1 MSYRNN
7 RRRLSESRTR
17 LNESRRKNIKEK
29 QKRGERGF
37 FNRTLG
43 VVDAIFDNTFDFD
56 GLGRGEAIDQAIE
69 KSKAVKGLMND
80 NGISRQE
87 ANALYDQNKD
97 NTNTNTNTDTNTN
110 TNTNTSTSTSTNTST
125 NDNKGVKDR
134 GTQLRGKKLERTYRD
149 RGGVLRYPFEALTER
164 TDYLQI
170 DINQYE
176 SARRRASNENNL
188 IGRVGTRRLSTR
200 GRNPFGLTTK
210 SLVNKGT
217 ILLQIPSQVQDGNS
231 VSYGDSKMNTIVG
244 AALQGTTD
252 VTTGIAE
259 AITSGTGF
267 DGAIKNTKEAFKN
280 ALEASGVNDIN
291 TAKQLFNANIATGVV
306 GAFGGNVTV
315 NQLLARQEGQIFN
328 PNMELLFNGPTL
340 RNFRFSF
347 KMTPRSPEEAEQC
360 KLIIRTF
367 KMNMAPKVTSG
378 RGEQSLF
385 LNTPNVFELRYK
397 SGAANHPFLH
407 RFKECFLTDIS
418 VNYTGEGVY
427 ATYENREPVSMIMDL
442 TFKELE
448 PIYDQDY
455 FDDIGRDADSTVGF

>member
-1 MSYRNN
+1 MS
-7 RRRLSESRTR
+7 LFPS
-17 LNESRRKNIKEK
+17 
-29 QKRGERGF
+29 Q
-37 FNRTLG
+37 
-43 VVDAIFDNTFDFD
+43 
-56 GLGRGEAIDQAIE
+56 AIDQIKKNKKRKDKSIFGGAGSPSVNVPSVDSKRIKGTTDLSGNNNTYTVGGITYNTATGRPIDLETGRNLLDTERE
-69 KSKAVKGLMND
+69 KTSQSKT
-80 NGISRQE
+80 
-87 ANALYDQNKD
+87 
-97 NTNTNTNTDTNTN
+97 TNTE
-110 TNTNTSTSTSTNTST
+110 
-125 NDNKGVKDR
+125 NKSSSYK
-134 GTQLRGKKLERTYRD
+134 GTTLKGENLKRTYRD
-149 RGGVLRYPFEALTER
+149 RGGVLRYPYEALTER

-176 SARRRASNENNL
+176 SARERSGNQDNL
-188 IGRVGTRRLSTR
+188 IGRVGTRRLPSR
-200 GRNPFGLTTK
+200 GRKPNGLTTK

-217 ILLQIPSQVQDGNS
+217 VLLQIPSQVQDGNS

-252 VTTGIAE
+252 ITTGIAQGMMSDGSFGDKLG
-259 AITSGTGF
+259 TS
-267 DGAIKNTKEAFKN
+267 ANNAKEGFKN
-280 ALEASGVNDIN
+280 ALKSSGLELDN
-291 TAKQLFNANIATGVV
+291 AQQLFNANIATGVV

-315 NQLLARQEGQIFN
+315 NQLLARQSGQIFN

-378 RGEQSLF
+378 RGRQSLF

-407 RFKECFLTDIS
+407 RFKQCFLTDIS

-455 FDDIGRDADSTVGF
+455 FDAVGLDADGTVGY

>member
-1 MSYRNN
+1 MLGPLGIDEVLKQR
-7 RRRLSESRTR
+7 
-17 LNESRRKNIKEK
+17 K
-29 QKRGERGF
+29 QK
-37 FNRTLG
+37 
-43 VVDAIFDNTFDFD
+43 
-56 GLGRGEAIDQAIE
+56 
-69 KSKAVKGLMND
+69 
-80 NGISRQE
+80 
-87 ANALYDQNKD
+87 
-97 NTNTNTNTDTNTN
+97 NTNLTEKDLEDIKKEEELNNFIIQSDKYRQITDKKGNTVIQKREKAGQGPDKIKVNSLDGTNKEISKQIKDKLEKETKK
-110 TNTNTSTSTSTNTST
+110 
-125 NDNKGVKDR
+125 NKKQNR
-134 GTQLRGKKLERTYRD
+134 GTQLVTEKLKRTYRD

-176 SARRRASNENNL
+176 SARQRSGNENNL

-252 VTTGIAE
+252 VTTAIADGLTQPGGGNIFDRIE
-259 AITSGTGF
+259 AGGQ
-267 DGAIKNTKEAFKN
+267 DALGAMGK
-280 ALEASGVNDIN
+280 ALEASNVDVN
-291 TAKQLFNANIATGVV
+291 TARQLFNAKIATGVV
-306 GAFGGNVTV
+306 GAFGGNVSV
-315 NQLLARQEGQIFN
+315 NQLLARQSGQIFN

-367 KMNMAPKVTSG
+367 KMNMAPKVTNG

-407 RFKECFLTDIS
+407 RFKQCFLTDIS

>member
-1 MSYRNN
+1 MSEKNKNNKKADWSQLFNPIKFTRNIIRIGQN
-7 RRRLSESRTR
+7 SSTR
-17 LNESRRKNIKEK
+17 KADGTIIPNTKVVQAKNDYYNNNNLNLRKDGSGDRFDTLNETEKAELQKLLNGDKNGSKNGSNNNNGDVNNDGKKDGTDKDGNKKKEK
-29 QKRGERGF
+29 
-37 FNRTLG
+37 N
-43 VVDAIFDNTFDFD
+43 
-56 GLGRGEAIDQAIE
+56 
-69 KSKAVKGLMND
+69 
-80 NGISRQE
+80 
-87 ANALYDQNKD
+87 
-97 NTNTNTNTDTNTN
+97 
-110 TNTNTSTSTSTNTST
+110 
-125 NDNKGVKDR
+125 R
-134 GTQLRGKKLERTYRD
+134 GTQLKGEKLKRTYRD
-149 RGGVLRYPFEALTER
+149 RGGVLRYPFESLTER

-176 SARRRASNENNL
+176 SARERSGNENNL
-188 IGRVGTRRLSTR
+188 IGRVGTRRLSSR

-231 VSYGDSKMNTIVG
+231 VSYGDSKMNSVVG
-244 AALQGTTD
+244 AALQATTD
-252 VTTGIAE
+252 ATTGA
-259 AITSGTGF
+259 A
-267 DGAIKNTKEAFKN
+267 DALVNTKGGIGARLGAASKASTEAVMDALKASDVDLNN
-280 ALEASGVNDIN
+280 AQ
-291 TAKQLFNANIATGVV
+291 QLFNAKIATSVV
-306 GAFGGNVTV
+306 GAFGGNVSV
-315 NQLLARQEGQIFN
+315 NQLLARQSGQIFN
-328 PNMELLFNGPTL
+328 PNMELLFNSPTL

-407 RFKECFLTDIS
+407 RFKQCFLTDIS

>member
-1 MSYRNN
+1 MISAADMMSGRGKLVNPQ
-7 RRRLSESRTR
+7 
-17 LNESRRKNIKEK
+17 K
-29 QKRGERGF
+29 QKLTEKDREDIKKEEELNNFIIQSDKYRQKTDKKGNTVIQER
-37 FNRTLG
+37 
-43 VVDAIFDNTFDFD
+43 
-56 GLGRGEAIDQAIE
+56 E
-69 KSKAVKGLMND
+69 KAGPGSDKTKETKKD
-80 NGISRQE
+80 KK
-87 ANALYDQNKD
+87 QN
-97 NTNTNTNTDTNTN
+97 
-110 TNTNTSTSTSTNTST
+110 
-125 NDNKGVKDR
+125 R
-134 GTQLRGKKLERTYRD
+134 GTQLKGEKLKRTYRD

-176 SARRRASNENNL
+176 SARQRSGNENNL
-188 IGRVGTRRLSTR
+188 IGRVGTRRLSSR

-252 VTTGIAE
+252 VTTAIADGLTQPGGGNIFDRIEE
-259 AITSGTGF
+259 AK
-267 DGAIKNTKEAFKN
+267 DGALGAMGK
-280 ALEASGVNDIN
+280 ALEASNVDVN
-291 TAKQLFNANIATGVV
+291 TARQLFNAKIATGVV
-306 GAFGGNVTV
+306 GAFGGNVSV
-315 NQLLARQEGQIFN
+315 NQLLARQSGQIFN

-367 KMNMAPKVTSG
+367 KMNMAPKVTNG
-378 RGEQSLF
+378 RGGQSLF

-407 RFKECFLTDIS
+407 RFKQCFLTDIS

>member
-1 MSYRNN
+1 MS
-7 RRRLSESRTR
+7 LFP
-17 LNESRRKNIKEK
+17 
-29 QKRGERGF
+29 QQ
-37 FNRTLG
+37 
-43 VVDAIFDNTFDFD
+43 
-56 GLGRGEAIDQAIE
+56 AIDQIE
-69 KSKAVKGLMND
+69 KNKKRKGGAILGGVGRPEVNVPSVNSKRIKGTTNLDGTSNTYTV
-80 NGISRQE
+80 NGITYNTATGRPIDLATGNNLLDVE
-87 ANALYDQNKD
+87 KKTNKEEKKK
-97 NTNTNTNTDTNTN
+97 NSN
-110 TNTNTSTSTSTNTST
+110 
-125 NDNKGVKDR
+125 R
-134 GTQLRGKKLERTYRD
+134 GTSIKGEKLKRTYRD
-149 RGGVLRYPFEALTER
+149 RGGVLRYPFEALTEK

-176 SARRRASNENNL
+176 SARQRSGNENNL

-231 VSYGDSKMNTIVG
+231 VSYGDSKMNSVVG
-244 AALQGTTD
+244 AALQATTD
-252 VTTGIAE
+252 ATTGAANALVNTKGGFGARLGAAGKASAE
-259 AITSGTGF
+259 AVM
-267 DGAIKNTKEAFKN
+267 DAF
-280 ALEASGVNDIN
+280 EASDVNLN
-291 TAKQLFNANIATGVV
+291 NAQQLFNAKIATSVV
-306 GAFGGNVTV
+306 GAFGGNVSV
-315 NQLLARQEGQIFN
+315 NQLLARQSGQIFN

-407 RFKECFLTDIS
+407 RFKQCFLTDIS

-455 FDDIGRDADSTVGF
+455 FDGAGFDADSTVGY

>member
-1 MSYRNN
+1 MPNFYENPQLQKQAN
-7 RRRLSESRTR
+7 KTLAEGGKFPTR
-17 LNESRRKNIKEK
+17 K
-29 QKRGERGF
+29 
-37 FNRTLG
+37 
-43 VVDAIFDNTFDFD
+43 
-56 GLGRGEAIDQAIE
+56 EAIRGINKPKKGGMSNLPPDYAAEE
-69 KSKAVKGLMND
+69 KFYASEGY
-80 NGISRQE
+80 Q
-87 ANALYDQNKD
+87 
-97 NTNTNTNTDTNTN
+97 
-110 TNTNTSTSTSTNTST
+110 
-125 NDNKGVKDR
+125 KGVKKAIANNESLPKYEKKSNRD
-134 GTQLRGKKLERTYRD
+134 TSLRGEKLKRTYRD
-149 RGGVLRYPFEALTER
+149 RGGVLRYPYEALTEK

-176 SARRRASNENNL
+176 SARDRSGNESNF
-188 IGRVGTRRLSTR
+188 IGRVGTRRLSSR

-217 ILLQIPSQVQDGNS
+217 VLLQIPSQVQDGNS
-231 VSYGDSKMNTIVG
+231 VSYGDSKMNSIVG
-244 AALQGTTD
+244 AALQGTLD
-252 VTTGIAE
+252 VTADAADALVNTEGNFGAKLGAAGE
-259 AITSGTGF
+259 A
-267 DGAIKNTKEAFKN
+267 TKEAVMA
-280 ALEASGVNDIN
+280 ALTASDVNGN
-291 TAKQLFNANIATGVV
+291 NLRTLFNAKIATGVV
-306 GAFGGNVTV
+306 GAFGGNVSV
-315 NQLLARQEGQIFN
+315 NQFLARQSGQIFN
-328 PNMELLFNGPTL
+328 PNMELLFNSPTL

-407 RFKECFLTDIS
+407 RFKQCFLTDIS

-427 ATYENREPVSMIMDL
+427 ATYEGREPVSMIMDL

-455 FDDIGRDADSTVGF
+455 FDAIGRDADSTVGY

>member
-1 MSYRNN
+1 MG
-7 RRRLSESRTR
+7 
-17 LNESRRKNIKEK
+17 IK
-29 QKRGERGF
+29 RI
-37 FNRTLG
+37 LG
-43 VVDAIFDNTFDFD
+43 GIVDNLTHDLTDLD
-56 GLGRGEAIDQAIE
+56 GLGRPGPPEIIKNVIVEASENELKRQDKERRIKSIMDDNQRSREEAI
-69 KSKAVKGLMND
+69 
-80 NGISRQE
+80 
-87 ANALYDQNKD
+87 ALLENSGKEIVTTFDTDSVTTKTQNTKTKQK
-97 NTNTNTNTDTNTN
+97 NR
-110 TNTNTSTSTSTNTST
+110 NTSI
-125 NDNKGVKDR
+125 KGE
-134 GTQLRGKKLERTYRD
+134 KLKRTYRD
-149 RGGVLRYPFEALTER
+149 RGGVLRYPYEALTER

-176 SARRRASNENNL
+176 SARKRSGNDKSF
-188 IGRVGTRRLSTR
+188 IGRVGTRRLSSR

-217 ILLQIPSQVQDGNS
+217 VLLQIPSQVQDGNS
-231 VSYGDSKMNTIVG
+231 VSYGDSKMNTIIG
-244 AALQGTTD
+244 AALGGSANLVAD
-252 VTTGIAE
+252 VADKLTEPGGGGPFERI
-259 AITSGTGF
+259 
-267 DGAIKNTKEAFKN
+267 GAAGQAGKKAFLAAAKDAQVNENN
-280 ALEASGVNDIN
+280 ALA
-291 TAKQLFNANIATGVV
+291 LFNAKIATSVV
-306 GAFGGNVTV
+306 GAFGANVSV
-315 NQLLARQEGQIFN
+315 NQFLARSEGQIFN

-367 KMNMAPKVTSG
+367 KMNMAPKVTNG

-407 RFKECFLTDIS
+407 RFKQCFLTDIS

-455 FDDIGRDADSTVGF
+455 FDDIGRDADSTVGY